1 VHLIRRAV
9 ALAVL
14 AVLALAVS
22 LGIGALRDGPDQR
35 SSARPKPP
43 TLPGG
48 GRQILPDHRVIAL
61 YGAPQD
67 PQLGALG
74 IGSPQEAARRLERQ
88 ARPYRRGNRKVLPAF
103 ELIATIANA
112 SGGADGLYR
121 TRQPRSVVRRYLRAA
136 RRAGAILI
144 LDIQPGRA
152 EFMDEVR
159 AFEDFLRE
167 PDVGL
172 ALDPEWS
179 LRPPA
184 VPGQEIGSTDAS
196 LVNETAAYLSTLVR
210 EGNLPQKL
218 LVVHQFT
225 EGMIE
230 NRDELIET
238 VPGVALVLNVDGFGG
253 QEIKRAKYRDFS
265 RSLPDIPHGFKLFYE
280 EDTDLM
286 SPRQVLSMR
295 PQPALVVYE

>member
-1 VHLIRRAV
+1 MIRRAI
-9 ALAVL
+9 ALA
-14 AVLALAVS
+14 ALALILL
-22 LGIGALRDGPDQR
+22 LGWVVVGGLGDDSAER
-35 SSARPKPP
+35 SAAPETPVP
-43 TLPGG
+43 TIPGG
-48 GRQILPDHRVIAL
+48 GRQILPEHRVVGL

-74 IGSPQEAARRLERQ
+74 IGTPDQAARRLERQ
-88 ARPYRRGNRKVLPAF
+88 ARPYRRGGRDVLPAF

-112 SGGADGLYR
+112 SAGADGLYR

-152 EFMDEVR
+152 EFMDEIR
-159 AFEDFLRE
+159 AFEEFLRE
-167 PDVGL
+167 PDVSL

-184 VPGQEIGSTDAS
+184 VPGQEIGSTDAA
-196 LVNETAAYLSTLVR
+196 LVNEAATYLSTLVR
-210 EGNLPQKL
+210 EENLPQKL

-225 EGMIE
+225 EEMIA
-230 NRDELIET
+230 NRETLIED

-265 RSLPDIPHGFKLFYE
+265 RGRPDIPHGFKLFYE

-286 SPRQVLSMR
+286 SPRQVLAMR
-295 PQPALVVYE
+295 PRPVLVVYE

>member
-230 NRDELIET
+230 NREELIET